1 MNMRDKDPNDP
12 FPKEPRAS
20 LTHSLL
26 VVAILAS
33 ACWLVILV
41 VCRLIIGY

>member
-12 FPKEPRAS
+12 FPKEERAS

-26 VVAILAS
+26 VVACLSTGLWLAL
-33 ACWLVILV
+33 LVGF
-41 VCRLIIGY
+41 RLLLGY